1 MPASSIYIV
10 VDVDSDASPARIDA
24 LLELLPTAPIPDTIM
39 RPVPLTVK
47 LRHAKP
53 DGGNRG

>member
-1 MPASSIYIV
+1 V

-24 LLELLPTAPIPDTIM
+24 LLDKLLPTAPIPDTIM